1 MRDRLRVPWIGG
13 AKQVAFDTILPIFIV
28 PIMFLLAS
36 LSLWWTV
43 FSFSTVAMFLS
54 VIFNFLIRTIPKTK
68 FFFMWT
74 ITSIALLY
82 FIFEFIVIPF
92 LEILVEENIALS
104 ILIFG
109 FIMSLYF
116 TKIRANQL
124 TAFLESEMDSSLN
137 GREVGG
143 FYPCSICE
151 ARIPDKDHH
160 CVW

>member
-1 MRDRLRVPWIGG
+1 
-13 AKQVAFDTILPIFIV
+13 
-28 PIMFLLAS
+28 
-36 LSLWWTV
+36 
-43 FSFSTVAMFLS
+43 
-54 VIFNFLIRTIPKTK
+54 
-68 FFFMWT
+68 MWT